1 MNEKISFP
9 DLVGLLSSKMNITKK
24 EAETFLKEFFTV
36 STEVI
41 TSGEELRINGLGLFK
56 PIWVEAR
63 GSINIQTGEP
73 VEIPGH
79 YKLSFIPDKVLREA
93 VNAPFSSFSVEV
105 LNDHVPIEDMTAVPS
120 QDIDENNDICN
131 TENVELQDSKEI
143 REKEEEDEPREPA
156 HEYIQEDKSADE
168 ESSESTVSSQE
179 IEKFQEEIIQP
190 ESETKVEEKEEDC
203 YEDYLR
209 KSASR
214 KSGIRVVYSTPGLK
228 VHAKALLIKCSTL
241 HKNQPQ
247 AYAFLSTGNFNENTA
262 RIYSDMGLFTINREI
277 TSELDKLF
285 SILDGSSNDRYFQTL
300 LVAQFNMVDVLKQKI
315 NFEIEEARQG
325 RKAHII
331 LKMNGLH
338 DTNMINAL
346 YDASEA
352 GVHIDLIVR
361 GINCLVP
368 NQPYS
373 RNIRMIRIIDSYLEH
388 ARIWYFYAG
397 GHEDIYLS
405 SADWMRR
412 NLNRRIETAVPIF
425 DQSIKNEILSIISLQ
440 LQDNVKAC
448 YIDENLENHYV
459 QSREAK
465 FRSQRHCFQLLEKY
479 SIPDTQTVI
488 PEIFIS

>member
-1 MNEKISFP
+1 M
-9 DLVGLLSSKMNITKK
+9 
-24 EAETFLKEFFTV
+24 
-36 STEVI
+36 
-41 TSGEELRINGLGLFK
+41 
-56 PIWVEAR
+56 
-63 GSINIQTGEP
+63 
-73 VEIPGH
+73 
-79 YKLSFIPDKVLREA
+79 
-93 VNAPFSSFSVEV
+93 
-105 LNDHVPIEDMTAVPS
+105 
-120 QDIDENNDICN
+120 
-131 TENVELQDSKEI
+131 
-143 REKEEEDEPREPA
+143 
-156 HEYIQEDKSADE
+156 
-168 ESSESTVSSQE
+168 
-179 IEKFQEEIIQP
+179 
-190 ESETKVEEKEEDC
+190 
-203 YEDYLR
+203 
-209 KSASR
+209 
-214 KSGIRVVYSTPGLK
+214 VYSTPGLK

-397 GHEDIYLS
+397 GHEDMYLS

-425 DQSIKNEILSIISLQ
+425 DQSIKMKYYQ
-440 LQDNVKAC
+440 LYPFNCK
-448 YIDENLENHYV
+448 IM
-459 QSREAK
+459 SR
-465 FRSQRHCFQLLEKY
+465 L
-479 SIPDTQTVI
+479 VI
-488 PEIFIS
+488 